1 MTWNLISGGYSVR
14 LHFLCW
20 LEKLCIST
28 FSCSF
33 TLRPRNTSWL
43 LSSHRKCNV
52 FVRKFITDHYRSFW
66 NKTSE
71 PDRWKP
77 RPSVRW
83 PTTFTAHR
91 QTGQLLPNFLKQKF
105 TIKHIYSLF
114 CWPQHC
120 GNIQY
125 LQLKHLVRPRPEE
138 MTTPDILSSFRV
150 RHLLPLKTS
159 CDFTVTPT
167 SRTGYFPSFQDSCS
181 AAETAERKIDS
192 MNKAGEKSFLLLYQT
207 KSPQRPAGKCCS
219 LCCPDDATSD
229 PSESLSAHIT
239 GTKMDLADR
248 RTAPTPD

>member
-1 MTWNLISGGYSVR
+1 MTWNLISGGHSVR

-52 FVRKFITDHYRSFW
+52 FVRKFITDHYRSFC

-71 PDRWKP
+71 PDR
-77 RPSVRW
+77 
-83 PTTFTAHR
+83 
-91 QTGQLLPNFLKQKF
+91 
-105 TIKHIYSLF
+105 

-120 GNIQY
+120 GNIEY

-138 MTTPDILSSFRV
+138 MTTPDILSSLRV